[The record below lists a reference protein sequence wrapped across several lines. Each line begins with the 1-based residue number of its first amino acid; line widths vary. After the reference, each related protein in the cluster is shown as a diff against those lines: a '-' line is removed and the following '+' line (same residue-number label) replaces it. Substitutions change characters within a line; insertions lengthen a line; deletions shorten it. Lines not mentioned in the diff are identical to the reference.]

1 MKKFLIGS
9 IVFFLSMVVVASEHE
24 QSASTEAAA
33 AIETS
38 FADLDVDT
46 DGYIN
51 QEEAAADESLNQVF
65 TAIAKDGKVDEKSF
79 ADWKAL
85 SGLEQNRD

>member
-1 MKKFLIGS
+1 MKKLLIGF
-9 IVFFLSMVVVASEHE
+9 IVCFLSMLAVASEHE
-24 QSASTEAAA
+24 QSAPTAA
-33 AIETS
+33 AIETA

-51 QEEAAADESLNQVF
+51 QEEATADESLNQVF
-65 TAIAKDGKVDEKSF
+65 AAIAKDGKVDEKSF

-85 SGLEQNRD
+85 SGLEQN